1 MPKMTK
7 DGKQSKNIRKI
18 MRQITK
24 NLSAELENSKANKTF
39 SRFNDALDIF
49 VGRVSIELEGSDVT
63 LQTIQR

>member
-1 MPKMTK
+1 
-7 DGKQSKNIRKI
+7 